1 MDYKTVASESKF
13 KGEILDVRVDQVVL
27 PSGRKAER
35 EVVSHKGA
43 VGLIPITADNNLIL
57 VRQYRHPISGELIE
71 IPAGKLDKGE
81 KPVDCARRE
90 LCEETGMT
98 SDKIT
103 ELARF
108 YTTPGYSNEFFYL
121 YLAECLKT
129 ADLHEQPEEE
139 IVGTMTITFDQAL
152 NMIDSEEIKDGKT
165 IAAICLAK
173 IHLDRLG

>member
-1 MDYKTVASESKF
+1 MDYKIVASESKF

-35 EVVSHKGA
+35 EVISHKGA
-43 VGLIPITADNNLIL
+43 VGLIPITEDNNLIL

-71 IPAGKLDKGE
+71 IPAGKLDSGE
-81 KPVDCARRE
+81 KPIECARRE
-90 LCEETGMT
+90 LCEETGMI
-98 SDKIT
+98 SDKLT
-103 ELARF
+103 ELAQF

-129 ADLHEQPEEE
+129 VDYHEQPEEE
-139 IVGTMTITFDQAL
+139 IIGTMTLTFDKAL
-152 NMIDSEEIKDGKT
+152 DMIDSQEIKDGKT

-173 IHLDRLG
+173 IYLDRLR